1 MRIVLSGYYGFGNAG
16 DEAVLAATIAE
27 LRRRIPS
34 ADLLV
39 LSGDPEATRELH
51 QVAAA
56 PRWPLGRL
64 TRAIGSA
71 DLLLSGGGSLLQN
84 ETSWASLGYYL
95 LTLAIA
101 RRHRVPYIIHAQ
113 GLGPLRGALAHR
125 LVGRALMAAECVTL
139 RDEASYALAR
149 QLGVPEERLVLAADP
164 AFLLEP
170 VGDAEVTGILR
181 EGGLASDQPL
191 VGLVVREWRGA
202 REALGP
208 LARVAR
214 MAREEWGARTV
225 ILPFQFPGDLE
236 VSHALAALAPDALL
250 IEHELHPRALLGL
263 IGRLELLVAMR
274 LHALIFAAASAVP
287 AVGLSYDPKV
297 EALCEAAGQC
307 WAPLS
312 ASDDVP
318 RLASEAWAKRDA
330 TAAERGARAQELRG
344 RAALAFDAIE
354 QVAQSLGSGV

>member
-27 LRRRIPS
+27 LRKWIPS

-39 LSGDPEATRELH
+39 LSGDPEATSALH
-51 QVAAA
+51 QIEAA

-64 TRAIGSA
+64 TRAIAPA

-101 RRHRVPYIIHAQ
+101 RWYRVPYIIHAQ

-125 LVGRALMAAECVTL
+125 LVAHALAGAACVTL

-149 QLGVPEERLVLAADP
+149 QLGAPEERLLLAADP

-170 VGDAEVTGILR
+170 AEDAEVSAIL
-181 EGGLASDQPL
+181 GAAGMAPDQPL

-214 MAREEWGARTV
+214 MAREECEARVV
-225 ILPFQFPGDLE
+225 ILPFQFPDDLE
-236 VSHALAALAPDALL
+236 VSHALAALAPGAVLL
-250 IEHELHPRALLGL
+250 ERELHPRTLCAL

-274 LHALIFAAASAVP
+274 LHALIFAAAAAVP

-297 EALCEAAGQC
+297 EALCEGAGQC

-312 ASDDVP
+312 APDEVP
-318 RLASEAWAKRDA
+318 RLASEAWAQREA
-330 TAAERGARAQELRG
+330 TAADRAARAQELRS
-344 RAALAFDAIE
+344 RSSLAFDAIE
-354 QVAQSLGSGV
+354 QVAQSHGSGL